1 MTLYDWEMFLN
12 ILVLDC
18 SHSVSRT
25 YGIALSVAFIFFS
38 FIVLL
43 FSNACLFFFLKTYS
57 IIFFIEKKLVLH
69 LRLDKMLQYFIIII
83 MNKTWI
89 ILKEIILK
97 LIT

>member
-43 FSNACLFFFLKTYS
+43 FSNACLFFFPQN
-57 IIFFIEKKLVLH
+57 IFDHILHKKEVSATFETGQNVAVFYH
-69 LRLDKMLQYFIIII
+69 YYY
-83 MNKTWI
+83 
-89 ILKEIILK
+89 E
-97 LIT
+97 